1 MELSEA
7 IEQRRSIRSFRK
19 DTVPE
24 GMIKS
29 ILHAAHMAPSAGNL
43 QGRDFIIVTEEATKK
58 KICECALNQKFIE
71 EAPVCIVVC
80 ANMDRSRKKYRAK
93 GELYAIQDASISVMN
108 MMLQAFD
115 LGLGTCW
122 VGAFDDRRVI
132 ELFKLPMG
140 VFPIALLSIGYPN
153 ESPVAPP
160 RLFENIEHAEK
171 W

>member
-7 IEQRRSIRSFRK
+7 IEQRRSIRSFK
-19 DTVPE
+19 NDAVPE

-29 ILHAAHMAPSAGNL
+29 ILHAGHMAPSAGNL
-43 QGRDFIIVTEEATKK
+43 QGREFIIITDEATKK
-58 KICECALNQKFIE
+58 KLCEFALNQKFIE
-71 EAPVCIVVC
+71 EAPVCIIVC
-80 ANMDRSRKKYRAK
+80 ANMDRSRKKYREK
-93 GELYAIQDASISVMN
+93 GELYAIQDASISTMN

-132 ELFKLPMG
+132 EMFKLPMG

-160 RLFENIEHAEK
+160 RLYENIEHQGK